1 MGSGGILNVYLCLF
15 GGKGK
20 STQLSDFAW
29 NKAKNLRSK
38 DCLRYEIPW
47 DKAPKLVEI
56 PDMASPSSYTLYY
69 LYLSQPWR
77 RKVYYYCYF
86 WLDYYSSLSCT
97 FRNAR
102 NCCKQQS
109 SGMWI
114 AWTVHKEGWFALRC
128 AHCDHSSA
136 SFDSHPFLLTNLFL
150 PTVSFT
156 FQFSLPL
163 FVPFQTEASESPSVW
178 GADGHLQLDACTA
191 AGERLHFVR
200 RDFFVDTKCDS
211 HNSHPFF
218 WSFWLTML
226 TFVHLM

>member
-1 MGSGGILNVYLCLF
+1 MGSGGILNAYLGARGSQHSYPTLLETKRTICEARIVF
-15 GGKGK
+15 G
-20 STQLSDFAW
+20 T
-29 NKAKNLRSK
+29 RS
-38 DCLRYEIPW
+38 L
-47 DKAPKLVEI
+47 EI

-69 LYLSQPWR
+69 LCLSQPWR
-77 RKVYYYCYF
+77 RKVYYYYYYF

-136 SFDSHPFLLTNLFL
+136 SFDSHPFLLTNLFS

-163 FVPFQTEASESPSVW
+163 FVPFPTEASESPSVW